1 MSAVKH
7 NRIRR
12 SKNSNNTNILWYF
25 MIKCDNM
32 NESATI
38 LGIWLK
44 DPHMFSPIL
53 CKFFFFDSS
62 HYSKYPKAL
71 SSFLTHLFLKKMDD
85 GRGYRA
91 IFHHTLWKQPAT
103 VFPRDAKVHSFARW
117 KQKAPNLTSL
127 SHPHSLS
134 PSAYVDPALEEQSHS
149 LHHHS
154 FLEIKLLPALALHKL
169 ERKQTP
175 LDVDFHKKNK
185 KKTKQQ

>member
-25 MIKCDNM
+25 MIKCDKM

-44 DPHMFSPIL
+44 DPHTFSPIL

-71 SSFLTHLFLKKMDD
+71 SSFLTHLFLKKWMMEGGLGPFSITLCESNQQLFSPEMPKYIRSLDENRKHQISPLSLPPSLPVSLCICWPCF
-85 GRGYRA
+85 RGA
-91 IFHHTLWKQPAT
+91 E
-103 VFPRDAKVHSFARW
+103 S
-117 KQKAPNLTSL
+117 LTSL
-127 SHPHSLS
+127 PQLS
-134 PSAYVDPALEEQSHS
+134 W
-149 LHHHS
+149 
-154 FLEIKLLPALALHKL
+154 
-169 ERKQTP
+169 
-175 LDVDFHKKNK
+175 NK
-185 KKTKQQ
+185 TVACTCTSQVGTKINTIRRWFS